1 MASFSFS
8 FSGDDI
14 EDDGAIGTTQD
25 AAGAPAASSLQA
37 QDVSSLVA
45 PTAAGGAAA
54 PAASAFPVQGKPQL
68 PPQRHDIKEMLSK
81 LPSKIA
87 FSLLDVELDSR
98 VVSGGSSGGGSS
110 SDVPRA
116 EPYRIRLPRRELW
129 DVKVQLMAEED
140 AEDGEGGEAGSA
152 DELAPGL
159 GTHDVKTGIYEGGFK
174 SWESSVDLVKVL
186 LQPPSSASASTPEP
200 SAVAGTVLPQ
210 DGPAHVI
217 ELGCGTALPS
227 LALFHWACATAP
239 LAAGTGSSRRSHP
252 VSLTVADYN
261 PSVLY
266 LVTLPNFL
274 LAWALQQ
281 RDTSPLLQQALSFD
295 DEDSGGGGGG
305 DDNGELELPDEVKVA
320 FCAFLVSADITLSF
334 LSGGWSAE
342 FVDLLYAP
350 SAPSA
355 PSAADATPAAHT
367 LVLGA
372 ETIYSPFA
380 LESFSVTL
388 LTILHRENGTHATST
403 TATATA
409 IVGAKKLYF
418 GVGGS
423 LDDFVQRMREA
434 GVTVNELRQEA
445 DGVRRGVVQCLL

>member
-14 EDDGAIGTTQD
+14 EDDGTTSTVP
-25 AAGAPAASSLQA
+25 GPGVQA
-37 QDVSSLVA
+37 QDATVTL
-45 PTAAGGAAA
+45 T

-68 PPQRHDIKEMLSK
+68 LPQRHDLKEMLSK

-87 FSLLDVELDSR
+87 YSLLDVALDSH
-98 VVSGGSSGGGSS
+98 VDADGTKGSS
-110 SDVPRA
+110 STVPREA
-116 EPYRIRLPRRELW
+116 PFRIRLPRRELW

-140 AEDGEGGEAGSA
+140 EEDGGSNTNGSG
-152 DELAPGL
+152 ELAPGL

-186 LQPPSSASASTPEP
+186 LQQPPTTADSSSAPTPSDVA
-200 SAVAGTVLPQ
+200 SAVLLK
-210 DGPAHVI
+210 DGPAHII

-227 LALFHWACATAP
+227 LALFHWACATYGSDSKAQRNHP
-239 LAAGTGSSRRSHP
+239 LSI
-252 VSLTVADYN
+252 TVADYN

-266 LVTLPNFL
+266 LVTLPNFV

-281 RDTSPLLQQALSFD
+281 RHASPLLQQALII
-295 DEDSGGGGGG
+295 DEDGD
-305 DDNGELELPDEVKVA
+305 DDNGELELTDEVKDA
-320 FCAFLVSADITLSF
+320 FCTYVASAGITLSF

-342 FVDLLYAP
+342 FVDLLYDTTAAEKPAP
-350 SAPSA
+350 
-355 PSAADATPAAHT
+355 HT

-380 LESFSVTL
+380 LETFAVTL
-388 LTILHRENGTHATST
+388 LSILRRDGGPASAP
-403 TATATA
+403 ATAKA
-409 IVGAKKLYF
+409 IIGAKKLYF

-423 LDDFVQRMREA
+423 LDDFVKRMREA
-434 GVTVNELRQEA
+434 GATVNELREEA
-445 DGVRRGVVQCLL
+445 DGVRRGVVQCVL

>member
-14 EDDGAIGTTQD
+14 EDDGPISTAQD
-25 AAGAPAASSLQA
+25 AAGAQTQDASH
-37 QDVSSLVA
+37 VT
-45 PTAAGGAAA
+45 PTATGAAA

-68 PPQRHDIKEMLSK
+68 PPQRHDLKEMLSK

-87 FSLLDVELDSR
+87 YSLLDVALDSG
-98 VVSGGSSGGGSS
+98 VDGGSTTI
-110 SDVPRA
+110 PRE

-140 AEDGEGGEAGSA
+140 AEDGEAGNA

-174 SWESSVDLVKVL
+174 SWESSVDLVRVL
-186 LQPPSSASASTPEP
+186 LQPSSSTSTPEP
-200 SAVAGTVLPQ
+200 SAVAGTVLSQ
-210 DGPAHVI
+210 DSPAHVI

-239 LAAGTGSSRRSHP
+239 SAASTGGTSRRGHP
-252 VSLTVADYN
+252 LSLTVADYN

-281 RDTSPLLQQALSFD
+281 RDASPLLQQALSYE
-295 DEDSGGGGGG
+295 DEDGGG
-305 DDNGELELPDEVKVA
+305 DDNGELELTDEVKDA
-320 FCAFLVSADITLSF
+320 FCAFLTSANITLSF

-342 FVDLLYAP
+342 FVDLLYT
-350 SAPSA
+350 
-355 PSAADATPAAHT
+355 PSAADAGPKVNT

-388 LTILHRENGTHATST
+388 LTILHRENSPST
-403 TATATA
+403 TATAV
-409 IVGAKKLYF
+409 IGAKKLYF

-423 LDDFVQRMREA
+423 LDDFVHRMREA
-434 GVTVNELRQEA
+434 GATVNELREEA
-445 DGVRRGVVQCLL
+445 EGVRRGVVQCQL